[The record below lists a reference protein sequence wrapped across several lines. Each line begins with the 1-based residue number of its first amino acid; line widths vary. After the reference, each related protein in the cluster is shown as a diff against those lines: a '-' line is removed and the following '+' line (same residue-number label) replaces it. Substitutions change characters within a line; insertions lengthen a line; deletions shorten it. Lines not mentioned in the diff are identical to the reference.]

1 MELTERV
8 IREREAEEKLYE
20 ELHEN
25 PVDLDSVFQAF
36 VNAIH
41 HNYVGFEQKR
51 GYYTPAEYHT
61 YVYSRY
67 RFNSLTME
75 MLVRSLHQ
83 LTGDMHDRHLT
94 FHCDDWIDYKNLA
107 MKYRVRPFEDCLY
120 VTEAEEETGLV
131 PGDRILEVQHM
142 TPERVRRYTRHNCF
156 YSRDPERELWG
167 GYLRMAQTLKVQHA
181 DGTVETMKMK
191 LYPEEPVEYP
201 IEFRMLDD
209 DTAYLKLEQM
219 DAEAIHALLEEHGSE
234 IEGSKKLILDMRRC
248 VGGEEGAGWELFPYL
263 VDHPVSLSEMIA
275 DEGSYVYCTK
285 TNCEIRYHLLEQFK
299 ETLDD
304 PQEMEVVEQEMK
316 FYREHYGKGFV
327 YRPAEM
333 ISDETIT
340 PAEHAPEKIVI
351 LTDTYCENEGEQF
364 VAMCQRCGS
373 KVVTVGRPTMG
384 TLDYFDC
391 IHLAINEHMTL
402 SYPIRM
408 TKAAYEGRGISERG
422 LPVDTYVAWTPDEIQ
437 KDLLLVQA
445 KEL

>member
-1 MELTERV
+1 
-8 IREREAEEKLYE
+8 
-20 ELHEN
+20 
-25 PVDLDSVFQAF
+25 
-36 VNAIH
+36 
-41 HNYVGFEQKR
+41 
-51 GYYTPAEYHT
+51 
-61 YVYSRY
+61 
-67 RFNSLTME
+67 
-75 MLVRSLHQ
+75 
-83 LTGDMHDRHLT
+83 
-94 FHCDDWIDYKNLA
+94 
-107 MKYRVRPFEDCLY
+107 
-120 VTEAEEETGLV
+120 
-131 PGDRILEVQHM
+131 M

-181 DGTVETMKMK
+181 DGRTETMKMK
-191 LYPEEPVEYP
+191 LYPAETVDYP
-201 IEFRMLDD
+201 MEFRMLDD

-248 VGGEEGAGWELFPYL
+248 VGGEEVAGWELFPYL

-437 KDLLLVQA
+437 KDLLLEQA